1 MSNPSKK
8 AKTSTSG
15 GPFAKKPREMLVW
28 ILQMFSMNEVAQL
41 QRLVC
46 REFRDAGQERIH
58 ERGGRKLYE
67 EGFAFMLGL
76 DYKTIDKDRAE
87 LLLSASCDAG
97 CKIALVHHRML
108 APNLSDEEKQKIL
121 KDLKEIG
128 TSSPYHYVDF
138 CIGYWYQRGF
148 GGEEKKGQ
156 AVAWLEKAVRKGNT
170 RAMYNLGNFYYS
182 GIFGLPQSATKATE
196 LYALAADKGNATARY
211 HLGNNY
217 RLGRGNLAIDFNRC
231 VELWDQSAKQGFART
246 QFNLSQIYRMGSR
259 DGPPMTIPVDPQLS
273 FRWCLAAAKHGNVAA
288 MTITG
293 SFYFTGRGVEQNSE
307 SAFQWFMKAAE
318 KGYKVAEFNVGVF
331 YEEGRGCE
339 IDLVQAM
346 HWYKKSA
353 AQEYENAIDAIER
366 LNHNQLN
373 E

>member
-1 MSNPSKK
+1 M
-8 AKTSTSG
+8 
-15 GPFAKKPREMLVW
+15 
-28 ILQMFSMNEVAQL
+28 
-41 QRLVC
+41 
-46 REFRDAGQERIH
+46 
-58 ERGGRKLYE
+58 
-67 EGFAFMLGL
+67 
-76 DYKTIDKDRAE
+76 
-87 LLLSASCDAG
+87 
-97 CKIALVHHRML
+97 
-108 APNLSDEEKQKIL
+108 
-121 KDLKEIG
+121 KEIG
-128 TSSPYHYVDF
+128 TSSPYHWLDF

-148 GGEEKKGQ
+148 GGEEKKNQ
-156 AVAWLEKAVRKGNT
+156 AVQWLEKATHKGNT
-170 RAMYNLGNFYYS
+170 RAMYNLGVCYAN
-182 GIFGLPQSATKATE
+182 GDLGVIQSFTKSNE